1 MTTTLTRPETEYS
14 HLGSAQMAGGRRCEG
29 CPRCQ
34 DATSSS
40 FSRLEQDRLRFR
52 PRAEMPGPGAE
63 MPGYLSGSGT
73 QMNCGPLLLIPAGGS
88 GNPETEAG
96 GSLPTKPLPKAPA

>member
-14 HLGSAQMAGGRRCEG
+14 LLGSAQMAGGRRCEG

-40 FSRLEQDRLRFR
+40 FSRLEQDRLRFK
-52 PRAEMPGPGAE
+52 PRAE